1 MRIPLALFI
10 AAIPTLASAATDL
23 AQLPGDTALHW
34 GPAPAILPKGM
45 TIAILSGNPDKP
57 GPFTLRLRMPA
68 GTTIAPHTHAQD
80 ENVTVL
86 QGAIVHET
94 GNTLDRTH
102 GMALGTFGFVF
113 LPADMPH
120 SLWSTD
126 GAEIQVSGTGPFGV
140 HYINASDDPSK
151 QR

>member
-1 MRIPLALFI
+1 MRLPLALLI
-10 AAIPTLASAATDL
+10 AAIPTLACAATDL
-23 AQLPGDTALHW
+23 AQLPGDAALKW
-34 GPAPAILPKGM
+34 GPAPAILPMGM

-68 GTTIAPHTHAQD
+68 GITIAPHTHAQD

-86 QGAIVHET
+86 QGSIVHET
-94 GNTLDRTH
+94 GRTLERSH

-113 LPADMPH
+113 LPANMPH
-120 SLWSTD
+120 SLWTKD

-140 HYINASDDPSK
+140 NYINASDDPSRQK
-151 QR
+151 